1 MKKLKGSLTVEAAMV
16 LPIFLMSILSII
28 YIIKIIYIHENVQYS
43 LSETANEMSTYA
55 YVLEK
60 SKILPTQQQIYS
72 NAIKEND
79 EQNIINNSY
88 ALYEIIENASSYT
101 SVNTSY
107 EDIVFEDISNT
118 SNLNVFINS
127 YTNTIKEI
135 KNKIINNTEIAFA
148 SLNKIMD
155 SIDSMLKGVQGLL
168 INECLQEG
176 FEVINNYVGSK
187 IAEDILSNYIT
198 DEEYKK
204 WYIVNGKDGMDF
216 KNSKFML
223 EDEDIDLIVNYKI
236 AIPIPFPGIKDI
248 NMMQRVK
255 VRGFT
260 GNRKYYNFAEENE
273 DNNEVEQSDEG
284 DYDSE
289 DEIIVYSVND
299 KIYHLYITCLNN
311 TTIEEGYDR
320 SKHKAKLCERCSK
333 DIDDNEIKIVYHTP
347 NGTKYHVDKFCTQ
360 IYSEDIKELTL
371 KEAKKLGMKL
381 CKNCKRKK
389 QRIEIK

>member
-16 LPIFLMSILSII
+16 LPIFLMAILSII
-28 YIIKIIYIHENVQYS
+28 YIIKIIYIQENVQYS

-60 SKILPTQQQIYS
+60 SKILSTQQQIYS
-72 NAIKEND
+72 NAIKENN
-79 EQNIINNSY
+79 EQSIINNSY
-88 ALYEIIENASSYT
+88 YLYEIIENASSYT
-101 SVNTSY
+101 SRNTSY

-118 SNLNVFINS
+118 NNLNVFISN

-148 SLNKIMD
+148 SLNIIMD

-273 DNNEVEQSDEG
+273 DNNEVEQGDEG

-311 TTIEEGYDR
+311 TTIEEVYDR

-333 DIDDNEIKIVYHTP
+333 HIDDNEIKIVYHTP
-347 NGTKYHVDKFCTQ
+347 NGAKYHVNKFCTQ